1 MERRQA
7 ALASV
12 LALAS
17 AMALASCVDQ
27 AGPDDTR
34 ASEVY
39 TAVVRWFVHDETGA
53 AVPATLAD
61 DERFHV
67 FLEPRGEGGRIDLQV
82 QTELIDDL
90 AGVAEVRFIDAID
103 EAIERPAEEGGAAE
117 VRDEGVLLRLDPVPE
132 DGDRVELDVDRWL
145 HSIDGADEV
154 EEVFETL
161 RFEVVSRGDGWQLV
175 GEPEVLTPG

>member
-1 MERRQA
+1 M
-7 ALASV
+7 
-12 LALAS
+12 
-17 AMALASCVDQ
+17 
-27 AGPDDTR
+27 
-34 ASEVY
+34 
-39 TAVVRWFVHDETGA
+39 
-53 AVPATLAD
+53 
-61 DERFHV
+61 
-67 FLEPRGEGGRIDLQV
+67 